1 MEQAYTYTDLQVVL
15 KIDPSYCVGTLRA
28 SFEPSTGEAV
38 EVTTSTYNTSS
49 GEVTVSLT
57 QAQTAKLFG
66 VVAVQLNGF
75 KSSKRWAS
83 KKCYFQMGEN
93 GIARTLS

>member
-15 KIDPSYCVGTLRA
+15 KIDPTYCTGTLYA
-28 SFEPSTGEAV
+28 TFEPSTGETV
-38 EVTTSTYNTSS
+38 EVTTTSYTS
-49 GEVTVSLT
+49 AGLVTVSLT
-57 QAQTAKLFG
+57 QAQSAKLFG

-75 KSSKRWAS
+75 LNSKRWAS

-93 GIARTLS
+93 GITRTLS